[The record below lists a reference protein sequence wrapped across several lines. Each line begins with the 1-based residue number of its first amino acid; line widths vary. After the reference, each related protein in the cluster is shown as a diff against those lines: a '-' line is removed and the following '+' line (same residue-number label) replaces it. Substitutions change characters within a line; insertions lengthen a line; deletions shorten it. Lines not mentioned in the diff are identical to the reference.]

1 MTLRNLSEK
10 PVGVIGAGNFGSAI
24 ANILSLQTKVLLY
37 ARDPQVVE
45 HIQEHKENRGH
56 TFNEQV
62 TPTNDMAYLARECDV
77 LFPIVPAAHFRAM
90 MKNLSPHLH
99 PYHIMIHGTKGF
111 DIKLPE
117 GKTIETMKVLNRE
130 HVKTM
135 SEVIKEESVVVRV
148 GCLAGPNLSKEL
160 AQRQPSATVIASPFQ
175 EVIQIGKKLLRNDR
189 FQVYGNNDLTGV
201 EMAGVLKN
209 IIAIASGA
217 LSGLGY
223 GENAKGLLISRG
235 AIEMIYLGRAL
246 GGNTKAFL
254 GLAGIG
260 DLVTTCNS
268 PMSRNFTVGYRLAKG
283 ETLTQIL
290 GDLHEVAEGIN
301 TVRIVKKC
309 AEYYKVRAPITDRLY
324 KVLFEGMTVPE
335 ALGHL
340 MRYPLDVDIDFI
352 QDEINLDIRS
362 PSNVT

>member
-1 MTLRNLSEK
+1 MNWKNLSDK

-24 ANILSLQTKVLLY
+24 ARILSLQTKVLLY
-37 ARDPQVVE
+37 ARDAKVVK
-45 HIQEHKENRGH
+45 HILEKRENRGH
-56 TFNEQV
+56 EFNDNV
-62 TPTNDMAYLARECDV
+62 MATRNLEYLATHCDII
-77 LFPIVPAAHFRAM
+77 FPIVPSAHFRAM
-90 MKNLSPHLH
+90 MKNLTPYLH
-99 PYHIMIHGTKGF
+99 PYHILIHGTKGF
-111 DIKLPE
+111 DLTLPQGE
-117 GKTIETMKVLNRE
+117 SLENVKTLNRNL
-130 HVKTM
+130 VKTM
-135 SEVIKEESVVVRV
+135 SEVIREESVVVRV

-189 FQVYGNNDLTGV
+189 FQVYENKDLVGV

-223 GENAKGLLISRG
+223 GENAKGLLVSRG
-235 AIEMIYLGRAL
+235 IVEMIYLGKAL
-246 GGNTKAFL
+246 GGNVKAFL

-283 ETLTQIL
+283 EKLSEIL
-290 GDLHEVAEGIN
+290 DGMQEVAEGVN
-301 TVRIVKKC
+301 TVRIAKKC
-309 AEYYKVRAPITDRLY
+309 ADYYKVKAPITDRLY
-324 KVLFEGMTVPE
+324 KVLFEGMTVEE

-340 MRYPLDVDIDFI
+340 MRYPLDVDIDFLN
-352 QDEINLDIRS
+352 D
-362 PSNVT
+362 